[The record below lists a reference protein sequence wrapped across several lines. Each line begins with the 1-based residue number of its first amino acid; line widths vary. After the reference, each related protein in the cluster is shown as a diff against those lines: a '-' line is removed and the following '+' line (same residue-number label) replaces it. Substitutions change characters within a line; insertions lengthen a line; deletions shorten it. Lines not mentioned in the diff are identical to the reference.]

1 MRKGTIGDPYSTT
14 CADTCATLLIAA
26 GRHPKEIQ
34 ARVGRARLR
43 DEVTAHLPKPRPTE
57 RSPGGAAPVALALAL
72 LLLAIMV
79 VGCGGGPSDASRPR
93 GLPPLTVQD
102 LANGRPVDL
111 AQLTPARRPVAL
123 WLWGPGCAICQS
135 SATAVDRF
143 AGRERERVD
152 VIGLGSHGSPESAP
166 RFVREHDMRSMR
178 VLWDQDSYAW
188 DELRVPAEPV
198 VIVFDRSGREVD
210 RWFGPFDEG
219 RVLRAAA
226 QAS

>member
-1 MRKGTIGDPYSTT
+1 MT
-14 CADTCATLLIAA
+14 
-26 GRHPKEIQ
+26 
-34 ARVGRARLR
+34 AR
-43 DEVTAHLPKPRPTE
+43 LPKPRNAK
-57 RSPGGAAPVALALAL
+57 RPGGGSAHVALAFTL
-72 LLLAIMV
+72 LLLAIV
-79 VGCGGGPSDASRPR
+79 AAGCGGGPGDASRPS
-93 GLPPLTVQD
+93 GLPALTVQD
-102 LANGRPVDL
+102 LADGRPVNL
-111 AQLTPARRPVAL
+111 AQLTPARRPLAL

-226 QAS
+226 QAG

>member
-1 MRKGTIGDPYSTT
+1 MT
-14 CADTCATLLIAA
+14 ALLS
-26 GRHPKEIQ
+26 
-34 ARVGRARLR
+34 
-43 DEVTAHLPKPRPTE
+43 KPRPPK
-57 RSPGGAAPVALALAL
+57 RAPTLALAL
-72 LLLAIMV
+72 LLLSIVAT
-79 VGCGGGPSDASRPR
+79 GCGSGPGDAR

-102 LANGRPVDL
+102 LSNGRPVSL

-123 WLWGPGCAICQS
+123 WLWGPGCAICNS

-198 VIVFDRSGREVD
+198 VIVFDRAGRELD
-210 RWFGPFDEG
+210 RWFGPFDES
-219 RVLRAAA
+219 RVLRAASR
-226 QAS
+226 AS

>member
-1 MRKGTIGDPYSTT
+1 MT
-14 CADTCATLLIAA
+14 ALLS
-26 GRHPKEIQ
+26 
-34 ARVGRARLR
+34 
-43 DEVTAHLPKPRPTE
+43 KPRPPK
-57 RSPGGAAPVALALAL
+57 RAPALAFAL
-72 LLLAIMV
+72 LLLSIAA
-79 VGCGGGPSDASRPR
+79 GCGSGSGDAR

-102 LANGRPVDL
+102 LSNGRSVSL

-143 AGRERERVD
+143 AGRARERVD